1 VIFAFILRLGH
12 FAFGGSLDL
21 EPSIV
26 AAQNA
31 LIVTPTTVQPERQAA
46 ERQQQAQK
54 QDTELPRTQVV
65 LRQNSAEGFEQAE
78 KYRQRRQNFND
89 SLPDRSSQNAINL
102 YQSFAIDEQRKELQ
116 MLVGVDTYV

>member
-1 VIFAFILRLGH
+1 VIFAFCSDLINSH
-12 FAFGGSLDL
+12 FGGSLDL
-21 EPSIV
+21 EPSIL

-31 LIVTPTTVQPERQAA
+31 LVVTPTTVQPERQAA
-46 ERQQQAQK
+46 ERQQQAEK

-78 KYRQRRQNFND
+78 KYRQRRQNANE
-89 SLPDRSSQNAINL
+89 PQQDRLSQNAINL

>member
-1 VIFAFILRLGH
+1 MHSSFIWINSH
-12 FAFGGSLDL
+12 FGGRLDL
-21 EPSIV
+21 EPSII

-54 QDTELPRTQVV
+54 ENTELPRTQVV

-78 KYRQRRQNFND
+78 KYRQQRQQNFNE
-89 SLPDRSSQNAINL
+89 PQKDRSSQIAINL